1 MPAIID
7 GSVADRSV
15 RAWLARADL
24 EMGAAPQEILARV
37 VAATGQPPCG
47 DGIGALRFWGQTG
60 DRPTVWMAAADPVH
74 LEARLDHLQ
83 LQCLWSGEWQDQDLQ
98 QLFDELQAALATD
111 GDIDFIRLRSC
122 GYLRSHSPMPTVLHS
137 PELVNGCNPVE
148 VLPVG
153 SAAARYQALLSEVQ
167 MTLHD
172 SAVNQRREEQ
182 DLRAINSLWIW
193 GGGVAAEMSP
203 RELPP
208 LFADDAVLRGYWLS
222 SASEV
227 VSWPEGLDQC
237 VARAPRGFVAVA
249 PNQGATAQEYA
260 ESLSE
265 YLRELRRMLRHSEL
279 RGLTLLFRHGLT
291 ARIRPHQVFRVWR
304 REMPHFQTSVG
315 E

>member
-1 MPAIID
+1 MHPCELHAVC
-7 GSVADRSV
+7 SEA
-15 RAWLARADL
+15 ARAQ
-24 EMGAAPQEILARV
+24 AV
-37 VAATGQPPCG
+37 V
-47 DGIGALRFWGQTG
+47 
-60 DRPTVWMAAADPVH
+60 
-74 LEARLDHLQ
+74 
-83 LQCLWSGEWQDQDLQ
+83 
-98 QLFDELQAALATD
+98 
-111 GDIDFIRLRSC
+111 
-122 GYLRSHSPMPTVLHS
+122 
-137 PELVNGCNPVE
+137 
-148 VLPVG
+148 
-153 SAAARYQALLSEVQ
+153 SEVQ
-167 MTLHD
+167 LTLHD
-172 SAVNQRREEQ
+172 WSVNQRREDQ
-182 DLRAINSLWIW
+182 DLRAFTSLWIW

-227 VSWPEGLDQC
+227 VSWPERLDQC

-291 ARIRPHQVFRVWR
+291 ARIRPHQAFRVWR
-304 REMPHFQTSVG
+304 REMPPFQTSMG